1 MKSKIAQIIL
11 SFVFLT
17 TLAACT
23 HSKLDPNEANSSAT
37 LGVFSPNVRTPMD
50 DIAVPKEL
58 LSQLLE
64 ALAEAKHLDR
74 RGSPSPRMTY
84 VLTIKQESI
93 SEDFYFFDDFTPSS
107 FSLAP
112 TEATTVMNIVRHLI
126 EKENANTNLEPI
138 SKSRIRLPE
147 KVQVNVSGQRFMKSL
162 SKASSC
168 STARIHFVELP
179 SAAAPADG
187 GKLKA

>member
-1 MKSKIAQIIL
+1 
-11 SFVFLT
+11 
-17 TLAACT
+17 
-23 HSKLDPNEANSSAT
+23 
-37 LGVFSPNVRTPMD
+37 MD

-93 SEDFYFFDDFTPSS
+93 SEDF
-107 FSLAP
+107 
-112 TEATTVMNIVRHLI
+112 
-126 EKENANTNLEPI
+126 
-138 SKSRIRLPE
+138 
-147 KVQVNVSGQRFMKSL
+147 VSGQRFMKSL